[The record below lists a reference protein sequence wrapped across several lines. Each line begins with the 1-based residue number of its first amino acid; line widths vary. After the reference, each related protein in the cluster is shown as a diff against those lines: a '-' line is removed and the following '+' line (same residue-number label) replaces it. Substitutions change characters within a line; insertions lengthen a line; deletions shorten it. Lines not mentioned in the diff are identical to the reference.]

1 MREWQTTTLPIK
13 AKYIYD
19 RMIPQCPLKS
29 LKRINLSCRISV
41 MVHRTHGDQTVT
53 LVEASNRTL
62 FTSNQNQCV
71 LKTERETC
79 HVIWLQ
85 GKPLSNSI
93 YQMQDACTVL
103 ISQQIIHDS
112 KLGRIRLKKFLVKL
126 EEPFRRYK
134 QTVLI
139 TTQVSKSNMMHS
151 LSFPQVYP

>member
-1 MREWQTTTLPIK
+1 MTGWSLSVRLNPSKESTCPVEYPLWCIK
-13 AKYIYD
+13 HMGIRRSHLWKQVIELYLHPTKTNA
-19 RMIPQCPLKS
+19 
-29 LKRINLSCRISV
+29 
-41 MVHRTHGDQTVT
+41 
-53 LVEASNRTL
+53 
-62 FTSNQNQCV
+62 FW
-71 LKTERETC
+71 KTERETC

-93 YQMQDACTVL
+93 YQFIQMQDACTVL

-139 TTQVSKSNMMHS
+139 TTQVSKSNMMHL